1 MDVSVKFFVAVF
13 VKFADIIVTGANKS
27 GLAKE
32 RASVYNARVTVP
44 HHPPMCDFA
53 DRPFILFWEVTRA
66 CALAC
71 QHCRAT
77 AQPQAHPEEL
87 SHEEAL
93 ELVDKI
99 AELAPPMLV
108 LTGGDPMMRRDI
120 FDIIERA
127 AGKGL
132 RVALSPAATNRL
144 LNTDLKALLV
154 DGYCFRLMPHS
165 KQLMERR
172 PIFFDF
178 LDGPS
183 PDGEYTGIWLDYEK
197 AGYLGGKYL
206 LEHGCKHPLFIPSR
220 LPYYTRMQPENYCRH
235 KERQFIAGFS
245 RVLQENGMDPMCYI
259 LDPFYTQKNL
269 EMLFYNLLADPVVKP
284 DGVFASRDYEI
295 ITFLKIASELRIDIP
310 SIKLVGGGNTPWSQ
324 KDSLHPY
331 TSIEFH
337 FDKCAKKLMEQAQL
351 HPDQRTDIYIE
362 PELLERD

>member
-1 MDVSVKFFVAVF
+1 MVSENSKTWQTVCCLKDQCAAGTYPDGKLPKETVLAEELNVSRNTLRAALSLLEKDGLIVRKRHAGTRWIGESPLNKNSASLPVIGLLARTIGHVF
-13 VKFADIIVTGANKS
+13 SDFYQQILKELTRYNWGIRVVNIDYIDKS
-27 GLAKE
+27 
-32 RASVYNARVTVP
+32 
-44 HHPPMCDFA
+44 
-53 DRPFILFWEVTRA
+53 I
-66 CALAC
+66 
-71 QHCRAT
+71 
-77 AQPQAHPEEL
+77 QAH
-87 SHEEAL
+87 ATL
-93 ELVDKI
+93 EKNI
-99 AELAPPMLV
+99 
-108 LTGGDPMMRRDI
+108 
-120 FDIIERA
+120 
-127 AGKGL
+127 
-132 RVALSPAATNRL
+132 NRL

-324 KDSLHPY
+324 KDSLHPF
-331 TSIEFH
+331 TSIDFH